1 MTQLGKRLV
10 TSAILVSIAI
20 STIFYAPLWLFT
32 LVVEIL
38 VVIALY
44 EYLALAEKKGLPIN
58 KIEALVLGAL
68 IPLAFVFKMDL
79 FALFTA
85 CLVLFL
91 ANFRK
96 ERLHQAF
103 VSTAVS
109 FLGVVY
115 VAWFFSTLIYLR
127 QMPYGAQWVFFAALV
142 IKGGDAGA
150 YFIGR
155 KLGKTK
161 LLEHVSPNKSV
172 EGAVAGFVTSVI
184 LALISMTF
192 IPHVAFH
199 HFLFLGVLTG
209 IISQLGDLSES
220 LIKRDAGIKDSGA
233 MPGLGGILDVLDSLL
248 LTIPLVYFYLIRFV
262 Y

>member
-10 TSAILVSIAI
+10 MSSVLVTIAVV
-20 STIFYAPLWLFT
+20 TIFLAPLWAFT
-32 LVVEIL
+32 LVVEVL
-38 VVIALY
+38 VLTALY
-44 EYLALAEKKGLPIN
+44 EYLLLAEKKGLAVN
-58 KIEALVLGAL
+58 RHAALVLGAL
-68 IPLAFVFKMDL
+68 MPVAFVFRLDL
-79 FALFTA
+79 LALFSA

-103 VSTAVS
+103 VSTSVS

-127 QMPYGAQWVFFAALV
+127 QIPNGAQWVFFAALV
-142 IKGGDAGA
+142 VKGGDAGA

-155 KLGKTK
+155 KYGKAK

-172 EGAVAGFVTSVI
+172 EGAIAGFVTSVI
-184 LALISMTF
+184 LALISKAY
-192 IPHVAFH
+192 IPTADFH
-199 HFLFLGVLTG
+199 HFLFLGVLAG

-220 LIKRDAGIKDSGA
+220 LIKRDAGIKDSGVI
-233 MPGLGGILDVLDSLL
+233 PGLGGILDVLDSLL

>member
-1 MTQLGKRLV
+1 MSQLGKRLIS
-10 TSAILVSIAI
+10 SAILVSIAV
-20 STIFYAPLWLFT
+20 STIFYAPFWLFT
-32 LVVEIL
+32 LVVEAL
-38 VVIALY
+38 VLIALF

-58 KIEALVLGAL
+58 KTEALVIGAL

-79 FALFTA
+79 LALFGA
-85 CLVLFL
+85 CLFLFI
-91 ANFRK
+91 ANFKK
-96 ERLHQAF
+96 ERLNQAF
-103 VSTAVS
+103 VSTSVS

-127 QMPYGAQWVFFAALV
+127 QIPHGAQWVFYAALV
-142 IKGGDAGA
+142 VKGGDAGA
-150 YFIGR
+150 YFTGR
-155 KLGKTK
+155 KLGKAK

-172 EGAVAGFVTSVI
+172 EGAIGGFLTSVV
-184 LALISMTF
+184 LSLISMAY
-192 IPHVAFH
+192 IPSVGFH
-199 HFLFLGVLTG
+199 HFIFLGVLAG
-209 IISQLGDLSES
+209 VISQLGDLSES